1 MAKNKILNTK
11 NVIKEF
17 DKRALERKGLARVL
31 SDRFALH
38 INDEFDHHSNVLIRK
53 YFTSKTKLGNVLD
66 AGIGIGRL
74 AKYFSKISK
83 NVIGVD
89 FSNEMIGVGKD
100 YLKKN
105 KNITFING
113 DIMNSDFEKHQFD
126 LGILSLVLKHNND
139 NHTRKIINKMKKW
152 CKCILFI
159 DHVSGENEGSKIA
172 IIRKENEYISKFKPM
187 KPIVI
192 ERFKRH
198 KDHILFCI
206 FK

>member
-1 MAKNKILNTK
+1 MAKKQILNTK

-17 DKRALERKGLARVL
+17 NKRALERKGLSRVL

-38 INDEFDHHSNVLIRK
+38 INDEFDHNSNVLIRK
-53 YFTSKTKLGNVLD
+53 YFSHKSKLGNVLD

-83 NVIGVD
+83 KIVGID
-89 FSNEMIGVGKD
+89 FSNEMLGVGKD
-100 YLKKN
+100 YLKHK
-105 KNITFING
+105 KNITFIKS
-113 DIMNSDFEKHQFD
+113 DIMDSNFEDHYFD

-139 NHTRKIINKMKKW
+139 SHTRKIISKMKKW

-159 DHVSGENEGSKIA
+159 DHVSGDREGSKIA
-172 IIRKENEYISKFKPM
+172 IIRKENEYINKFKPL